1 MKEQC
6 IFAGFGGQ
14 GMLLIGKFLAE
25 AGMESG
31 KHVSW
36 LPSYGPEMRGGTAN
50 CSVVVSD
57 RPVASPLIAQADT
70 ILAMNKPSLLKFQS
84 DVKPGG
90 LLLINS
96 SIIDIKTDRDD
107 VDAVY
112 VPCNEIAESI
122 GNLKGP
128 NVVFLGAY
136 IAKKPD
142 VISKEAVIN
151 AMRVELGEKKA
162 KFLDGN
168 IKALEAGMAYVQEHY
183 GA

>member
-31 KHVSW
+31 KNVSW

-57 RPVASPLIAQADT
+57 KPVASPLISMADT
-70 ILAMNKPSLLKFQS
+70 VLAMNLPSMLKFQGE
-84 DVKPGG
+84 VKPGG

-96 SIIDIKTDRDD
+96 SIIEEKSNRDD
-107 VDAVY
+107 CDVVY
-112 VPCNEIAESI
+112 VPCNHIAEKI
-122 GNLKGP
+122 GNPRGA

-136 IAKKPD
+136 VAKKPD
-142 VISKEAVIN
+142 VISEEAIIN
-151 AMRVELGEKKA
+151 AIRVELGERKA
-162 KFLDGN
+162 KFFEGN
-168 IKALEAGMAYVQEHY
+168 VKALQAGIEYVKSL
-183 GA
+183 

>member
-1 MKEQC
+1 
-6 IFAGFGGQ
+6 
-14 GMLLIGKFLAE
+14 
-25 AGMESG
+25 
-31 KHVSW
+31 
-36 LPSYGPEMRGGTAN
+36 MRGGTAN
-50 CSVVVSD
+50 CSGVVSD
-57 RPVASPLIAQADT
+57 RPVASALIAQADT

-122 GNLKGP
+122 GNLKGA

>member
-50 CSVVVSD
+50 CSVVV
-57 RPVASPLIAQADT
+57 
-70 ILAMNKPSLLKFQS
+70 
-84 DVKPGG
+84 
-90 LLLINS
+90 
-96 SIIDIKTDRDD
+96 
-107 VDAVY
+107 
-112 VPCNEIAESI
+112 PCNHIAEEI
-122 GNLKGP
+122 GNPKGA

-136 IAKKPD
+136 VAKKPD
-142 VISKEAVIN
+142 VIDEETIIEAI
-151 AMRVELGEKKA
+151 RVELGEKKA
-162 KFLDGN
+162 RFLEGN
-168 IKALEAGMAYVQEHY
+168 IKALKAGMEYVRNL
-183 GA
+183 G

>member
-57 RPVASPLIAQADT
+57 KPVASPLISVADT
-70 ILAMNKPSLLKFQS
+70 VLAMNLPSMLKFQS
-84 DVKPGG
+84 EVKPGG
-90 LLLINS
+90 LLLVNS
-96 SIIDIKTDRDD
+96 SIIDEKSNRDD
-107 VDAVY
+107 CDVVY
-112 VPCNEIAESI
+112 VPCNHIAEEI
-122 GNLKGP
+122 GNPKGA

-136 IAKKPD
+136 VAKNPRH
-142 VISKEAVIN
+142 SPFY
-151 AMRVELGEKKA
+151 R
-162 KFLDGN
+162 
-168 IKALEAGMAYVQEHY
+168 Y
-183 GA
+183 

>member
-25 AGMESG
+25 AGMETG

-57 RPVASPLIAQADT
+57 RPVASPLINVADT
-70 ILAMNKPSLLKFQS
+70 VLAMNKPSLLKFEGS
-84 DVKPGG
+84 VKPGG
-90 LLLINS
+90 LLLVNS

-122 GNLKGP
+122 GNLKGA

-168 IKALEAGMAYVQEHY
+168 IKALAAGMAYVQEHY

>member
-25 AGMESG
+25 AGMETG

-57 RPVASPLIAQADT
+57 RPVASPLINVADT
-70 ILAMNKPSLLKFQS
+70 VLAMNKPSLLKFEGS
-84 DVKPGG
+84 VKAGG

-96 SIIDIKTDRDD
+96 SIIDIKTSRED

-142 VISKEAVIN
+142 VISEDAIIN
-151 AMRVELGEKKA
+151 AMRIELGEKKA

-168 IKALEAGMAYVQEHY
+168 IKALQAGMAYVKEHY

>member
-25 AGMESG
+25 AGMETG

-57 RPVASPLIAQADT
+57 RPVASPLINVADT
-70 ILAMNKPSLLKFQS
+70 VLAMNKPSLLKFEGS
-84 DVKPGG
+84 VKAGG

-96 SIIDIKTDRDD
+96 SIIDIKTSRTD

-136 IAKKPD
+136 IAKRPD
-142 VISKEAVIN
+142 VISEDAIIN
-151 AMRVELGEKKA
+151 AMRIELGEKKA

-168 IKALEAGMAYVQEHY
+168 IKALQAGMAYVKEHY

>member
-25 AGMESG
+25 AGMETG

-57 RPVASPLIAQADT
+57 RPVASPLINVADT
-70 ILAMNKPSLLKFQS
+70 VLAMNKPSLLKFEGS
-84 DVKPGG
+84 VKAGG
-90 LLLINS
+90 LLLVNS
-96 SIIDIKTDRDD
+96 SIIDIKTSRED

-136 IAKKPD
+136 IAKRPD
-142 VISKEAVIN
+142 VISEDAIIN
-151 AMRVELGEKKA
+151 PMRIELGEKKA

-168 IKALEAGMAYVQEHY
+168 IKALQAGMAYVKEHY

>member
-25 AGMESG
+25 AGMETG

-57 RPVASPLIAQADT
+57 KPVASPLINVADT
-70 ILAMNKPSLLKFQS
+70 VLAMNKPSLLKFEGS
-84 DVKPGG
+84 VKAGG
-90 LLLINS
+90 LLLVNS
-96 SIIDIKTDRDD
+96 SIIDIKTSRDD

-142 VISKEAVIN
+142 VISEDAIIN
-151 AMRVELGEKKA
+151 AMRIELGEKKA

-168 IKALEAGMAYVQEHY
+168 IKALQAGMAYVKEHY

>member
-1 MKEQC
+1 
-6 IFAGFGGQ
+6 
-14 GMLLIGKFLAE
+14 MLLIGKFLAE

-57 RPVASPLIAQADT
+57 KPVASPLIAQADT
-70 ILAMNKPSLLKFQS
+70 ILAMNKPSLLKFQG

-96 SIIDIKTDRDD
+96 SIIDIKTERTD

-112 VPCNEIAESI
+112 VPCNEIAESV

-136 IAKKPD
+136 VAKKPD
-142 VISKEAVIN
+142 VISREAIVE
-151 AMRVELGEKKA
+151 AMRVELGERKA
-162 KFLDGN
+162 RFLEGN
-168 IKALEAGMAYVQEHY
+168 IKALDAGIAYVHEHY

>member
-57 RPVASPLIAQADT
+57 KPVASPLIAQADS
-70 ILAMNKPSLLKFQS
+70 ILAMNKPSLLKFQG

-96 SIIDIKTDRDD
+96 SIIDIKTDRSD

-136 IAKKPD
+136 VAKKPN
-142 VISKEAVIN
+142 VISEEAIIE
-151 AMRVELGEKKA
+151 AMRVELGERKA
-162 KFLDGN
+162 RFLEGN
-168 IKALEAGMAYVQEHY
+168 IKALKAGMAYVQEHY

>member
-122 GNLKGP
+122 GNLKGA

-142 VISKEAVIN
+142 VISKEAFIN

>member
-25 AGMESG
+25 AGMETG

-142 VISKEAVIN
+142 VISEDAIIN
-151 AMRVELGEKKA
+151 AMRIELGEKKA

>member
-25 AGMESG
+25 AGMETG

-57 RPVASPLIAQADT
+57 RPVASPLINVADT
-70 ILAMNKPSLLKFQS
+70 VLAMNKPSLLKFEGS
-84 DVKPGG
+84 VKAGG
-90 LLLINS
+90 LLLVNS
-96 SIIDIKTDRDD
+96 SIIDIKTSRTD

-168 IKALEAGMAYVQEHY
+168 IKALQAGMAYVKEHY

>member
-25 AGMESG
+25 AGMETG

-57 RPVASPLIAQADT
+57 RSVASPLINVADT
-70 ILAMNKPSLLKFQS
+70 VLAMNKPSLLKFEGS
-84 DVKPGG
+84 VKAGG

-96 SIIDIKTDRDD
+96 SIIDIKTSRTD

-136 IAKKPD
+136 IAKRPD
-142 VISKEAVIN
+142 VISEDAIIN
-151 AMRVELGEKKA
+151 AMRIELGEKKA

-168 IKALEAGMAYVQEHY
+168 IKALQAGMAYVKEHY

>member
-57 RPVASPLIAQADT
+57 KPVASPLIAQADT
-70 ILAMNKPSLLKFQS
+70 ILAMNKPSLLKFQG

-96 SIIDIKTDRDD
+96 SIIDIKTERTD

-112 VPCNEIAESI
+112 VPCNEIAESV

-136 IAKKPD
+136 VAKKPD
-142 VISKEAVIN
+142 VISREAIVE
-151 AMRVELGEKKA
+151 AMRVELGERKA
-162 KFLDGN
+162 RFLEGN
-168 IKALEAGMAYVQEHY
+168 IKALDAGIAYVHEHY

>member
-142 VISKEAVIN
+142 VISEDAIIN
-151 AMRVELGEKKA
+151 AMRIELGEKKA

-168 IKALEAGMAYVQEHY
+168 IKALQAGMAYVKEHY

>member
-6 IFAGFGGQ
+6 VFAGFGGQ

-57 RPVASPLIAQADT
+57 RPVASPLISSADT
-70 ILAMNKPSLLKFQS
+70 VLAMNLPSMLKFQS
-84 DVKPGG
+84 LVRPGG
-90 LLLINS
+90 LLIVNS
-96 SIIDIKTDRDD
+96 SIIEEKSNRDD
-107 VDAVY
+107 IEVVY
-112 VPCNEIAESI
+112 IPANTIAEEI
-122 GNLKGP
+122 GNTKGA

-136 IAKKPD
+136 AAKRPEVVD
-142 VISKEAVIN
+142 EATIIE
-151 AMRVELGEKKA
+151 AIRIELGEKKA
-162 KFLDGN
+162 KFLEGN
-168 IKALEAGMAYVQEHY
+168 VKALHAGIDYVKKNY
-183 GA
+183 

>member
-25 AGMESG
+25 AGMETG

-57 RPVASPLIAQADT
+57 KPVASPLIAQADT
-70 ILAMNKPSLLKFQS
+70 ILAMNKPSLLKFEG
-84 DVKPGG
+84 DVKPCG

-96 SIIDIKTDRDD
+96 SIIDIKTSRTD

-112 VPCNEIAESI
+112 VPCNEIAESV

-136 IAKKPD
+136 VAKKPE
-142 VISKEAVIN
+142 VISKEAIIE

-162 KFLDGN
+162 RFLDGN
-168 IKALEAGMAYVQEHY
+168 IKALEAGMAYVHEHY

>member
-31 KHVSW
+31 LNVSW

-57 RPVASPLIAQADT
+57 KPVASPLIAQADS
-70 ILAMNKPSLLKFQS
+70 ILAMNKPSLLKFES
-84 DVKPGG
+84 SVKPGG
-90 LLLINS
+90 LLLVNS
-96 SIIDIKTDRDD
+96 SIIDIKTSRED
-107 VDAVY
+107 VEAVY
-112 VPCNEIAESI
+112 VPCNEIAEEV
-122 GNLKGP
+122 GNPKGA

-136 IAKKPD
+136 VAKKGN
-142 VISKEAVIN
+142 VIGEEAIIE
-151 AMRVELGEKKA
+151 AIRVELGEKKA
-162 KFLDGN
+162 KFLEGN
-168 IKALEAGMAYVQEHY
+168 IKALKAGMAYVQEHY

>member
-25 AGMESG
+25 AGMEVG

-57 RPVASPLIAQADT
+57 RPVASPLISQADT
-70 ILAMNKPSLLKFQS
+70 VLAMNLPSMLKFEK
-84 DVKPGG
+84 VVRPGG
-90 LLLINS
+90 LLLVNS
-96 SIIDIKTDRDD
+96 SIINEKSSRSDIT
-107 VDAVY
+107 VVY
-112 VPCNEIAESI
+112 VPCNNIAEEI
-122 GNLKGP
+122 GNPKGA

-136 IAKKPD
+136 IAMKGK
-142 VISKEAVIN
+142 VIDEAAITE
-151 AMRVELGEKKA
+151 AIRVELGEKKA
-162 KFLDGN
+162 RFLEGN
-168 IKALEAGMAYVQEHY
+168 VKALKAGMAYVHEHY
-183 GA
+183 KQ

>member
-25 AGMESG
+25 AGMETG

-57 RPVASPLIAQADT
+57 RPVASPLINVADT
-70 ILAMNKPSLLKFQS
+70 VLAMNKPSLLKFEGS
-84 DVKPGG
+84 VKAGG

-96 SIIDIKTDRDD
+96 SIIDIKTSRDD

-112 VPCNEIAESI
+112 VPCNEIAESVS
-122 GNLKGP
+122 NPKGA

-136 IAKKPD
+136 VAKRPD
-142 VISKEAVIN
+142 VISEDAIIN
-151 AMRVELGEKKA
+151 AMRIELGEKKA

-168 IKALEAGMAYVQEHY
+168 IKALQAGMAYVKEHY
-183 GA
+183 GV

>member
-136 IAKKPD
+136 VAKKPE

>member
-25 AGMESG
+25 AGMETG

-57 RPVASPLIAQADT
+57 KPVASPLIAQADT
-70 ILAMNKPSLLKFQS
+70 ILAMNKPSLLKFEG

-96 SIIDIKTDRDD
+96 SIIDVKTSRTD

-112 VPCNEIAESI
+112 VPCNEIAESV
-122 GNLKGP
+122 GNIKGP

-142 VISKEAVIN
+142 VISREAIVE
-151 AMRVELGEKKA
+151 AMRVELGERKA
-162 KFLDGN
+162 RFLEGN
-168 IKALEAGMAYVQEHY
+168 IKALDAGIAYVHEHY